1 MTAFPDITSVPFGNP
16 VSEEIEFK
24 TLTSNF
30 ADLGEEQRKQ
40 KWLYPKRL
48 ITLKYPWISKGEAQE
63 MFQFFIDR
71 AGSYSTFKFFYPD
84 VKGTPFSYTYEYVG
98 TGDGAATVFNL
109 PAKSAGNYIL
119 YLDGSGQSDPSD
131 YSFSAGGGPDG
142 EDKITF
148 VAAPNAGQR
157 ITFSF
162 TGRLKIVGRFKSD
175 KMRFDLF
182 FDRLVNSGIQIQGLL
197 NDA

>member
-1 MTAFPDITSVPFGNP
+1 MTAFPEITSVPFGNP

-48 ITLKYPWISKGEAQE
+48 ITLKYPWISKDEAQE
-63 MFQFFIDR
+63 IFQFFIGR
-71 AGSYSTFKFFYPD
+71 AGSYNTFKFFYPD
-84 VKGTPFSYTYEYVG
+84 IKGTAFSYTYEYVG
-98 TGDGAATVFNL
+98 TGNGSTTVFNL
-109 PAKSAGNYIL
+109 PAKSASNYIL
-119 YLDGSGQSDPSD
+119 YLNGSSQSDPSD
-131 YSFSAGGGPDG
+131 YSFSAGSGPDG

-148 VAAPNAGQR
+148 VAAPDAGDR

-162 TGRLKIVGRFKSD
+162 TGRLKIVGRFKND

-182 FDRLVNSGIQIQGLL
+182 FDRLVTLGVQIQGLL